1 MSSQSLVSKVVVLVL
16 LASSASSP
24 ASGNS
29 STDDGDLTDQAGEL
43 ISTFL
48 GELVLQT
55 TGANPLK
62 YVFPEVTTIRSLGR
76 TYIFENTLTN
86 LQSSLYSFKMWGF
99 PRRLGW
105 LQVYRKHLTAH
116 MPSGWPQW
124 PLGKPQGLPVKQ
136 SRADL
141 VFLKINFKGWA
152 PGCKILQKFIGPK
165 VASTCSDIQPCSGRV
180 WEYLIHY

>member
-86 LQSSLYSFKMWGF
+86 LQSSLYSFKM
-99 PRRLGW
+99 
-105 LQVYRKHLTAH
+105 
-116 MPSGWPQW
+116 
-124 PLGKPQGLPVKQ
+124 
-136 SRADL
+136 
-141 VFLKINFKGWA
+141 
-152 PGCKILQKFIGPK
+152 
-165 VASTCSDIQPCSGRV
+165 
-180 WEYLIHY
+180 